1 MTGKPVLN
9 QDSAERDTRDYLSQ
23 VPEED
28 TAVVPT
34 VKVRLIKSVRVL
46 PGQSTV
52 AVVQVDKTAQEGNLW
67 LVEFSAEELGYGI
80 GIQIKDLLDSRSREQ
95 AEVKLANLSGLT
107 QKLTVGTVLSAAQ
120 QVEMVEPLLACHK
133 EARTLVRLVSGDIKA
148 RIEKLMRS

>member
-1 MTGKPVLN
+1 M
-9 QDSAERDTRDYLSQ
+9 
-23 VPEED
+23 
-28 TAVVPT
+28 
-34 VKVRLIKSVRVL
+34 
-46 PGQSTV
+46 
-52 AVVQVDKTAQEGNLW
+52 W
-67 LVEFSAEELGYGI
+67 LVEFSVEELGYGI
-80 GIQIKDLLDSRSREQ
+80 GIQMEDSLLDSRSREQ